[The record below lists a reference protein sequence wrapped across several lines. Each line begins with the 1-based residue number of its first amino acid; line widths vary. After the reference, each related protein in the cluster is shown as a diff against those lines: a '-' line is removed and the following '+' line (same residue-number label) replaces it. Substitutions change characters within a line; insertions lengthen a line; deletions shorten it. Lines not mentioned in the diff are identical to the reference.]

1 MSENNK
7 YIENLINNSEK
18 LLATTTQLTMPDK
31 IKKFGLITDYKLQI
45 SNIEE
50 KEINLTLDNTL

>member
-50 KEINLTLDNTL
+50 KEINLALNNEQ